1 MGSKKPPLTLVA
13 TDGGP
18 AAPPRNL
25 GQHGLNL
32 WRTITSEYEIDDSG
46 GREMLVQACV
56 ALDRAE
62 ECATEIERDGVTV
75 RTKHGPKDH
84 PALRHEL
91 ANRAFV
97 VRTLGKLGLTV
108 EAIRPLGRPPLGS

>member
-1 MGSKKPPLTLVA
+1 MGSKKPPLALVA
-13 TDGGP
+13 TDRDL
-18 AAPPRNL
+18 AAPPRNF

-32 WRTITSEYEIDDSG
+32 WQTILSENEIDDAG
-46 GREMLVQACV
+46 GREMLAQACV

-62 ECATEIERDGVTV
+62 ECAAEIARDGVTV
-75 RTKHGPKDH
+75 RMKSGLRDH

-97 VRTLGKLGLTV
+97 CRTLARLGLTFEPV
-108 EAIRPLGRPPLGS
+108 KPIGRPPGS

>member
-1 MGSKKPPLTLVA
+1 MSKKPALKLVGTA
-13 TDGGP
+13 DDP

-25 GQHGLNL
+25 GRHGLNL
-32 WRTITSEYEIDDSG
+32 WRTIMTEYEIDDGG
-46 GREMLVQACV
+46 GREMLAQACV

-62 ECATEIERDGVTV
+62 ECAAEVARDGIVV

-97 VRTLGKLGLTV
+97 VRTLGKLGLAV
-108 EAIRPLGRPPLGS
+108 EAIKP

>member
-1 MGSKKPPLTLVA
+1 MGSKKPPLKLVA
-13 TDGGP
+13 RADDPTE
-18 AAPPRNL
+18 PPRNL

-32 WRTITSEYEIDDSG
+32 WRTIMTEYEIDDSG
-46 GREMLVQACV
+46 GREMLAQACV

-62 ECATEIERDGVTV
+62 ECAADVDRDGVTV

-91 ANRAFV
+91 ANRAFI
-97 VRTLGKLGLTV
+97 VRTLSKIGLTV
-108 EAIRPLGRPPLGS
+108 EAVRPIGRPPSGS